1 MVVLKN
7 IKVVE
12 IWRTILTNQ
21 KFGFIS
27 THICRII
34 VSPGGL
40 AAVGGAP
47 LGMDMETVL
56 TGGESSYRAADTQG
70 RQVGPLFQLQASA
83 NTVS

>member
-1 MVVLKN
+1 M
-7 IKVVE
+7 
-12 IWRTILTNQ
+12 
-21 KFGFIS
+21 
-27 THICRII
+27 
-34 VSPGGL
+34 SPGGL

-47 LGMDMETVL
+47 LGMDMETVR